1 MRTDQLPPLID
12 AWTERGWLRPLD
24 RAFMRFLQSLDPAA
38 ENLCLLA
45 ATLASHQLGRGHICL
60 DLAATLAAPDEALSL
75 PPEGE
80 SEYYRPPLPSTALAG
95 LTVGAFQ
102 AALDRSA
109 LVGNGAGPA
118 PLVLDGERL
127 YLRRYWEYERQVG
140 ESIRARLAH
149 AAEVPDDL
157 AARLNQ
163 LFPGQSSPGAGE
175 TVEPDWQK
183 IACAMAAGGFF
194 TVITGGPGTGK
205 TTTVVR
211 LLALLQSAARQR
223 GPALRIRLA
232 APTGKAAARLTES
245 IGNAV
250 NRLPESMREAIPT
263 EASTLHRLL
272 GARPDTRHFRHHPGN
287 PLHADLVVIDEASMI
302 DLEIMAALLA
312 ALRPETRLV
321 LLGDKDQLASVEAG
335 SVLGDLCQDAD
346 RPGYQP
352 DTVAWLSAVTGEDL
366 SGHAG
371 PGGALAQRIV
381 SLRVSHRFT
390 AGSGIGQLS
399 RAVNAGDGVETATIL
414 SRQPPDLAR
423 VALTEQDGR
432 ALERLAL
439 DGGREHFAR
448 GPVDANAAAPS
459 PLPSPPQGYRLY
471 LETLR
476 QGRPS
481 LDASREAHEAW
492 ADAVLDAFDQFQL
505 LCALRR
511 GDYGVEG
518 LNRRI
523 AEALHRAGLIGQT
536 QGWYE
541 GRPVLVT
548 RNDYSLGLMNGDIG
562 IALRLPDFSGAAD
575 SGPARLRV
583 AFRQPDRSIKSV
595 LPSRLTEI
603 ETVYAMTVH
612 KSQGSEF
619 THVALVLPDRPNPIL
634 TRELIYTGLTRAK
647 TWLSLLLPD
656 EGILP
661 QAIARR
667 VHRSGRLG
675 EICG

>member
-1 MRTDQLPPLID
+1 MRTDHLPPLID

-38 ENLCLLA
+38 DNLCLLA

-60 DLAATLAAPDEALSL
+60 DLAATLAAPNEALSL

-95 LTVGAFQ
+95 LTVGAFR

-109 LVGNGAGPA
+109 LVEDGAGAA

-140 ESIRARLAH
+140 AALRARLAQV
-149 AAEVPDDL
+149 ADVPDDL
-157 AARLNQ
+157 AERLDQ
-163 LFPGQSSPGAGE
+163 LFPRRPTTDG
-175 TVEPDWQK
+175 EPDWQK
-183 IACAMAAGGFF
+183 IACAMAARGLF

-211 LLALLQSAARQR
+211 LLALLQGAARQR

-250 NRLPESMREAIPT
+250 NRLPEAMREAIPT
-263 EASTLHRLL
+263 EATTLHRLL
-272 GARPDTRHFRHHPGN
+272 GARPDTRHFRHHADN

-335 SVLGDLCQDAD
+335 SVLGDLCRDAD
-346 RPGYQP
+346 RPGYRP
-352 DTVAWLSAVTGEDL
+352 ELADWLSAVTGEDL
-366 SGHAG
+366 RRHVGA
-371 PGGALAQRIV
+371 GGALAQRIV
-381 SLRVSHRFT
+381 ALRVSHRFT

-399 RAVNAGDGVETATIL
+399 RAVNAGDWAAVEAIL
-414 SRQPPDLAR
+414 NRQPADLAGVR
-423 VALTEQDGR
+423 LDGANDKALLTLALT
-432 ALERLAL
+432 
-439 DGGREHFAR
+439 GGQTYF
-448 GPVDANAAAPS
+448 AAADETDATKP
-459 PLPSPPQGYRLY
+459 PPQGYRLY

-476 QGRPS
+476 DRRPTP
-481 LDASREAHEAW
+481 DEGQEAHDAW
-492 ADAVLDAFDQFQL
+492 AAAVLDAFDQFQL

-511 GDYGVEG
+511 GDFGVEG

-523 AEALHRAGLIGQT
+523 ADALFRAGLISQT

-562 IALRLPDFSGAAD
+562 IALRMPDFADPDAAAP
-575 SGPARLRV
+575 GPARLRV
-583 AFRQPDRSIKSV
+583 AFRQPDRTIKLV
-595 LPSRLTEI
+595 LPSRLTDV

-619 THVALVLPDRPNPIL
+619 THVALILPDRPNPIL
-634 TRELIYTGLTRAK
+634 TRELVYTGLTRAK
-647 TWLSLLLPD
+647 DWLSLLLPD
-656 EGILP
+656 EGMLP

>member
-1 MRTDQLPPLID
+1 VRTDQLPALID

-24 RAFMRFLQSLDPAA
+24 RAFMHFLQSLDPAA
-38 ENLCLLA
+38 DKLCLLA
-45 ATLASHQLGRGHICL
+45 AALASHQLGRGHICL

-80 SEYYRPPLPSTALAG
+80 SEYYRPPLPSAVLAG
-95 LTVGAFQ
+95 LTVGDFQ
-102 AALDRSA
+102 TALNRST
-109 LVGNGAGPA
+109 LVGDDATGPA

-127 YLRRYWEYERQVG
+127 YLRRYWDYERQVG
-140 ESIRARLAH
+140 AAISARLARV
-149 AAEVPDDL
+149 ADVPDDL

-163 LFPGQSSPGAGE
+163 LFPGQSAHDANPTG
-175 TVEPDWQK
+175 EPDWQK
-183 IACAMAAGGFF
+183 IACAMAARGFF

-250 NRLPESMREAIPT
+250 NRLPEAMREAIPT
-263 EASTLHRLL
+263 EATTLHRLL

-302 DLEIMAALLA
+302 DLEIMASLLA

-335 SVLGDLCQDAD
+335 SVLGDLCRDAD

-352 DTVAWLSAVTGEDL
+352 DTVAWLSATTGEDL
-366 SGHAG
+366 RRHAG

-381 SLRVSHRFT
+381 ALRVSHRFNPK
-390 AGSGIGQLS
+390 SGIGQLS
-399 RAVNAGDGVETATIL
+399 RTVNAGDWAGAAQIL
-414 SRQPPDLAR
+414 ARQPPDLAR
-423 VALTEQDGR
+423 VLLAGDGDR
-432 ALERLAL
+432 TLERLAL
-439 DGGREHFAR
+439 NGGREHFPAV
-448 GPVDANAAAPS
+448 GAGADAV
-459 PLPSPPQGYRLY
+459 PPQGYRLY

-476 QGRPS
+476 QRRPP
-481 LDASREAHEAW
+481 LDADQAAHEAW
-492 ADAVLDAFDQFQL
+492 AGAVLDAFDQFQL

-511 GDYGVEG
+511 GEYGVEG

-523 AEALHRAGLIGQT
+523 AEALFRAGLIGQT

-562 IALRLPDFSGAAD
+562 IALRLPDFSGPAD
-575 SGPARLRV
+575 SGAAGLRV
-583 AFRQPDRSIKSV
+583 AFRQPDRSLKLV
-595 LPSRLTEI
+595 LPSRLTEA

-619 THVALVLPDRPNPIL
+619 AHVALALPDRPNPVL

-647 TWLSLLLPD
+647 SWLSLLLPD
-656 EGILP
+656 AGILP
-661 QAIARR
+661 EAIARR